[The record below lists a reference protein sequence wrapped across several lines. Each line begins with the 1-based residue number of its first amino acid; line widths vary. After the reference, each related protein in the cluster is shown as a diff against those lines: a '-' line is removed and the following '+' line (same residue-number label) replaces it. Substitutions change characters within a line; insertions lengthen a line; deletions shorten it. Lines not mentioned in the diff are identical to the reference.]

1 MAYVSNVN
9 YPSKQLLQG
18 IMERVNALGNE
29 PKVIVELDKT
39 SYVRG
44 FRRKY
49 DAVQYVYDSAVSDL
63 LSIDKAEKL
72 TDYKEGSG
80 EENPDP
86 KPIET
91 KTELRNVSFSMP
103 IKNSST
109 MSGNKNDALHVNG
122 IRITDWIDTD
132 PRCSRKRHKG
142 IDLDLAM
149 NDPVYAVWT
158 GTVRTAS
165 TQNGYGR
172 VVYLDHG
179 NGWETRY
186 AHLNKIKVSV
196 GDKVEAG
203 GLLGLGGNSGR
214 SISSGG
220 GDGTHLHFEVRLNN
234 IPQNPEPYLRGKK
247 TIQAASKAA
256 AHMIKDTE
264 IMDATTIEDSSTSYA
279 EYNMEATAYIA
290 FCKGCIGIT
299 KGGTDVRKWNNW
311 KIIAV
316 DPSIIPLKS
325 VVEVIVDGVSWGEYL
340 ADDTGGDI
348 KGNRIDILYDTEA
361 NARKFGRKPVVV
373 KVKSWGDGK
382 KRKGSPGPTS
392 IGETSLEKEIVTY
405 QYNKTTAT
413 QTYFKDFSAKKTT
426 LDVKKYTKT
435 DGSVQMM
442 VTDDGKHMNVL
453 GFNGTSGAGK
463 AKTLVFEHDWFK
475 PGNLSWAYFADLE
488 MDDVVIVKVNDY
500 EVVRINGINAKNG
513 VAYPPSI
520 PMPKGHNIVEI
531 TFANSS
537 KASRGKFGILWLKAK
552 EFDVQTVETKTLWD
566 FEDSMNSANNWT
578 PYGTVV
584 QKDKGDYQ
592 AISTSGGEAGIERL
606 GKIKAFPFT
615 VNFKLKTVAGTS
627 GKLVIGDGTKG
638 FLLNIKDNQIYTVGG
653 GTYTLDT
660 TKDFIEYT
668 VVCHDRTDID
678 VYVNLNDT
686 WVNTGIRG
694 AAFDYPYQSRILF
707 SVTAGTIYLDSVRY
721 ASNDYA
727 IEQFAT
733 AIGDTYKEKWYEV
746 GDFVYEEMYT
756 IEADVMNWEVNTHL
770 DSAISTAK
778 ITLNNSSGIYS
789 PSWERKPEFPDAFR
803 TDKSPLSYYE
813 EGELRH
819 VVSEYTPIRIYAGY
833 GEEVVRVFTGMIKG
847 EIVENSAEKTI
858 TFSCV
863 DRFDM
868 LEEFVFYK
876 PMQYPP
882 EEAYAGDG
890 GAFAWIKSSIVED
903 IVVAS
908 GFTSWKVHAEDLAS
922 PDYVI
927 EDTVYTDVNKGKN
940 TFMKF
945 NPKTGELEAVSQ
957 KDIMEVGGWQN
968 PFVAN
973 VTFPLGTNASDALH
987 SLIQDLPYRIYC
999 DRYGTFRMEKMNFLE
1014 APDWAMVSG
1023 MKWEFIDGENLMD
1036 VSSSTDYSRV
1046 RNHLMISGTAGIVEH
1061 FFDRSLI
1068 VATKGNIRT
1077 AGAQL
1082 DWIEEVDGSSMR
1094 GLKEEVA
1101 NKIFFDYK
1109 RQARTKNV
1117 VVKGNPLIEIL
1128 DSVYVYDAKTFT
1140 ADYFL
1145 VKGNRLVGNA
1155 DGILNYLELTWQSLS
1170 EAG

>member
-49 DAVQYVYDSAVSDL
+49 DAVQYVYDSAVADL

-72 TDYKEGSG
+72 TDYVDGTYISAS
-80 EENPDP
+80 
-86 KPIET
+86 
-91 KTELRNVSFSMP
+91 TELRNVNFSMP
-103 IKNSST
+103 IRESST
-109 MSGNKNDALHVNG
+109 MHGKENG
-122 IRITDWIDTD
+122 ERTINGMYITDWFETD

-149 NDPVYAVWT
+149 NDPVHAVWA
-158 GTVRTAS
+158 GTVKVAS
-165 TQNGYGR
+165 TLNGYGK
-172 VVYLDHG
+172 VVYVDHG
-179 NGWETRY
+179 NGWQTRY
-186 AHLNKIKVSV
+186 AHLNKISVGV
-196 GDKVEAG
+196 GDKVQAG
-203 GLLGLGGNSGR
+203 GVVGLGGNSGR

-220 GDGTHLHFEVRLNN
+220 GDGTHLHFEVRHNDV
-234 IPQNPEPYLRGKK
+234 PQNPEPFLRGKK
-247 TIQAASKAA
+247 SIQQAGKVTNSTGASA
-256 AHMIKDTE
+256 
-264 IMDATTIEDSSTSYA
+264 SYV
-279 EYNMEATAYIA
+279 EFNVEATAYVA
-290 FCKGCIGIT
+290 TCPGCIGIT
-299 KGGTDVRKWNNW
+299 RGGTDVRAWKNW

-325 VVEVIVDGVSWGEYL
+325 TVELIVDGVSWGDYL

-348 KGNRIDILYDTEA
+348 KGDRIDILMETKA
-361 NARKFGRKPVVV
+361 KALQFGRKPVVV
-373 KVKSWGDGK
+373 RVKTWGDGK
-382 KRKGSPGPTS
+382 TRTADST
-392 IGETSLEKEIVTY
+392 GETSIDKEIVTY
-405 QYNKTTAT
+405 QYNRTTSK
-413 QTYFKDFSAKKTT
+413 QTYFKDFTTKKTS
-426 LDVKKYTKT
+426 LDAKKYTT
-435 DGSVQMM
+435 TNGTTQML
-442 VTDDGKHMNVL
+442 VTDDGKQMNVL
-453 GFNGTSGAGK
+453 GFNGTGGAGQEK
-463 AKTLVFEHDWFK
+463 KLVFEHDWFK
-475 PGNLSWAYFADLE
+475 AGNLAWAYYSDLD
-488 MDDVVIVKVNDY
+488 MDDMIVVKVNDY
-500 EVVRINGINAKNG
+500 EVVRIKGINAKNG

-520 PMPKGHNIVEI
+520 PMPKGHNKVEI

-537 KASRGKFGILWLKAK
+537 KASRGKFGILWLRAK
-552 EFDVQTVETKTLWD
+552 EFDVETVETKAMWS
-566 FEDSMNSANNWT
+566 FEDNMSSANNWT

-606 GKIKAFPFT
+606 GKIKKFPFT
-615 VNFKLKTVAGTS
+615 INFTLKTAAGTS
-627 GKLVIGDGTKG
+627 GKLVLSDGKKG
-638 FLLNIKDNQIYTVGG
+638 FLLNIKDDQIYTSGG
-653 GTYTLDT
+653 GTYMLDT
-660 TKDFIEYT
+660 TADFIEFT
-668 VVCHDRTDID
+668 VVCHDQTDID
-678 VYVNLNDT
+678 VYVKRNDV

-707 SVTAGTIYLDSVRY
+707 AVTAGTFYLDSVKS
-721 ASNDYA
+721 AFNDYA
-727 IEQFAT
+727 VEQMAS

-746 GDFVYEEMYT
+746 GEFVYEEMYT
-756 IEADVMNWEVNTHL
+756 IDADVMNWEINTHL
-770 DSAISTAK
+770 DTTISTAR

-789 PSWERKPEFPDAFR
+789 PSWERRPEFPDAFR
-803 TDKSPLSYYE
+803 LEKSPLSYYE

-833 GEEVVRVFTGMIKG
+833 GDEVVRVFTGMIKG

-882 EEAYAGDG
+882 EEAFAGDG

-908 GFTSWKVHAEDLAS
+908 GFTTWKVHAEDLAN

-945 NPKTGELEAVSQ
+945 NKESGELEAVSQ
-957 KDIMEVGGWQN
+957 EDIMKVGGWQN
-968 PFVAN
+968 PFVAS
-973 VTFPLGTNASDALH
+973 VTFPLGTNASDALQ

-999 DRYGTFRMEKMNFLE
+999 DRYGTFRMERMDFLD

-1023 MKWEFIDGENLMD
+1023 MKWEFIDGENLLE
-1036 VSSSTDYSRV
+1036 VTSSTDYSRV

-1068 VATKGNIRT
+1068 IATKGNIRT

-1094 GLKEEVA
+1094 GLKQEVA

-1117 VVKGNPLIEIL
+1117 VVKGNPLIDLL
-1128 DSVYVYDAKTFT
+1128 DSVYVYDSKTFT
-1140 ADYFL
+1140 ANYYL
-1145 VKGNRLVGNA
+1145 VKGNRMVGNNE
-1155 DGILNYLELTWQSLS
+1155 GILNYLELTWQSLS
-1170 EAG
+1170 EVG